1 MRMVFIFPALTL
13 VNPAGASPATNSPL
27 FANSSLFLANSPRL
41 DLSLSAAYVGGVAGR
56 ERVELAASGA
66 VARTR
71 CRAEQ
76 LGSVVNAFNAS

>member
-1 MRMVFIFPALTL
+1 MPIVFIFPALTL
-13 VNPAGASPATNSPL
+13 VNPAGASPAMKSPL
-27 FANSSLFLANSPRL
+27 FANSSLLN
-41 DLSLSAAYVGGVAGR
+41 LSLSATYVGGVVGR

-76 LGSVVNAFNAS
+76 LGSVFNAFNAS